1 MARKSLPLEHG
12 PGMVVGDDVSK
23 RLVERKCRDRNYA
36 AKDVAVS
43 HEEDARRIQQ
53 PGVPHY

>member
-1 MARKSLPLEHG
+1 
-12 PGMVVGDDVSK
+12 MVVRDDVSK